1 MKEQIRNIPS
11 IAPEGEGGEEIIDL
25 QAMIKGF

>member
-11 IAPEGEGGEEIIDL
+11 IAFQGEGGEEIIDL
-25 QAMIKGF
+25 KFELLV